1 MLSRTADNLYWLARY
16 VERADFLA
24 RIIKAAQR
32 LATLPMSYS
41 GTGTEWE
48 SALES
53 SGAAQ
58 GFRAT
63 RGAAEE
69 ASVVDYLTFA
79 PDNPSSIRNCI
90 KFARANARAVRTAL
104 TAEMWEAINGAW
116 IELGRFEASN
126 NGSSRY
132 DREELSRFF
141 EFVKKTSLDYDGS
154 VDRTMLRNDA
164 YWFSR
169 VGLYIERADNT
180 ARILDVK
187 YHVLLPENEAVGGSV
202 DYFQWTAILRAVSS
216 LTAYHWVYRESVKPW
231 LIADL
236 LILKKEMPR
245 SLIACY
251 DNIVHFLDA
260 IGDAYGRSGPSQ
272 KQAHEVL
279 ARLANAT
286 TNEIFKIGL
295 HEFITAFV
303 EDNDRLGERSTSN
316 ICNEI
321 AAPPL
326 VHVPPS
332 GVDRVAHGR
341 ANRHQKVFHAP
352 RSRSATLFEI
362 EHQRAQLQVR
372 RVEHRECPRIGQRAV
387 EIATLAGD
395 RDEREKHVP
404 VRRMPP
410 MSGFQDH
417 HRRSALATRRER
429 DREHIGGA
437 GIVRRECIRLA
448 QFLDRRGVILPT
460 NRQEPEGM
468 MDVGVFRLDLHRPS
482 EDAPHL
488 EHPGRE
494 GARGRRDRRGRERIS
509 DRGAGPSLSA
519 VARSPHDLA
528 AAREGPGSDAPR
540 DAPHRPF
547 RRRQAPD
554 RPRHRPCV
562 APA

>member
-32 LATLPMSYS
+32 LATLPASYS

-53 SGAAQ
+53 SGAAE

-63 RGAAEE
+63 RGTPKE

-90 KFARANARAVRTAL
+90 KFARANGRAVRTAL
-104 TAEMWEAINGAW
+104 TAEMWDTINGAW
-116 IELGRFEASN
+116 IELGRFEAGN
-126 NGSSRY
+126 NGSSSY
-132 DREELSRFF
+132 DREALSHFF
-141 EFVKKTSLDYDGS
+141 DFVHKTSLDYDGC

-187 YHVLLPENEAVGGSV
+187 YHVLLPETETVGGSV

-216 LTAYHWVYRESVKPW
+216 LTAYHWVYRESVKPS

-251 DNIVHFLDA
+251 DNIVHLLDA
-260 IGDAYGRSGPSQ
+260 IGDAYGRVGASQ

-286 TNEIFKIGL
+286 TDEIFKTGL

-303 EDNDRLGERSTSN
+303 EDNDRLGQTIN
-316 ICNEI
+316 
-321 AAPPL
+321 
-326 VHVPPS
+326 
-332 GVDRVAHGR
+332 
-341 ANRHQKVFHAP
+341 
-352 RSRSATLFEI
+352 
-362 EHQRAQLQVR
+362 
-372 RVEHRECPRIGQRAV
+372 GQY
-387 EIATLAGD
+387 L
-395 RDEREKHVP
+395 
-404 VRRMPP
+404 
-410 MSGFQDH
+410 
-417 HRRSALATRRER
+417 
-429 DREHIGGA
+429 
-437 GIVRRECIRLA
+437 
-448 QFLDRRGVILPT
+448 
-460 NRQEPEGM
+460 
-468 MDVGVFRLDLHRPS
+468 LH
-482 EDAPHL
+482 
-488 EHPGRE
+488 
-494 GARGRRDRRGRERIS
+494 
-509 DRGAGPSLSA
+509 
-519 VARSPHDLA
+519 
-528 AAREGPGSDAPR
+528 
-540 DAPHRPF
+540 
-547 RRRQAPD
+547 
-554 RPRHRPCV
+554 
-562 APA
+562 

>member
-24 RIIKAAQR
+24 RTIKAAQR
-32 LATLPMSYS
+32 LATLPASYS

-53 SGAAQ
+53 SGAAG

-69 ASVVDYLTFA
+69 ASVVDYLAFA

-116 IELGRFEASN
+116 IELGRFETSN
-126 NGSSRY
+126 IASSRY

-141 EFVKKTSLDYDGS
+141 ELVKKTSLDYDGS

-187 YHVLLPENEAVGGSV
+187 YHVLLPENEEVGGSV

-216 LTAYHWVYRESVKPW
+216 LTAYHWVYRESIKPW

-251 DNIVHFLDA
+251 DNIVRFLDA
-260 IGDAYGRSGPSQ
+260 IGTAYGCAGPSQ
-272 KQAHEVL
+272 KQAHDVL
-279 ARLANAT
+279 TRLEKAT
-286 TNEIFKIGL
+286 TSEIFKMGL

-303 EDNDRLGERSTSN
+303 EDNDRLGVTITEQY
-316 ICNEI
+316 
-321 AAPPL
+321 L
-326 VHVPPS
+326 VH
-332 GVDRVAHGR
+332 
-341 ANRHQKVFHAP
+341 
-352 RSRSATLFEI
+352 
-362 EHQRAQLQVR
+362 
-372 RVEHRECPRIGQRAV
+372 
-387 EIATLAGD
+387 
-395 RDEREKHVP
+395 
-404 VRRMPP
+404 
-410 MSGFQDH
+410 
-417 HRRSALATRRER
+417 
-429 DREHIGGA
+429 
-437 GIVRRECIRLA
+437 
-448 QFLDRRGVILPT
+448 
-460 NRQEPEGM
+460 
-468 MDVGVFRLDLHRPS
+468 
-482 EDAPHL
+482 
-488 EHPGRE
+488 
-494 GARGRRDRRGRERIS
+494 
-509 DRGAGPSLSA
+509 
-519 VARSPHDLA
+519 
-528 AAREGPGSDAPR
+528 
-540 DAPHRPF
+540 
-547 RRRQAPD
+547 
-554 RPRHRPCV
+554 
-562 APA
+562 

>member
-32 LATLPMSYS
+32 LATLPTSYS

-69 ASVVDYLTFA
+69 ASVVDYLAFA
-79 PDNPSSIRNCI
+79 PDNPSSIRNCL

-116 IELGRFEASN
+116 IELGLFETSN

-169 VGLYIERADNT
+169 AGLYIERADNT

-187 YHVLLPENEAVGGSV
+187 YHVLLPEHEAVGGSV

-251 DNIVHFLDA
+251 DNIVRFLDA
-260 IGDAYGRSGPSQ
+260 IGDAYGRVGPSQ
-272 KQAHEVL
+272 TQARDVL
-279 ARLANAT
+279 ARLENAT

-303 EDNDRLGERSTSN
+303 EDNDRLGETIS
-316 ICNEI
+316 EQY
-321 AAPPL
+321 L
-326 VHVPPS
+326 
-332 GVDRVAHGR
+332 
-341 ANRHQKVFHAP
+341 
-352 RSRSATLFEI
+352 
-362 EHQRAQLQVR
+362 
-372 RVEHRECPRIGQRAV
+372 
-387 EIATLAGD
+387 
-395 RDEREKHVP
+395 
-404 VRRMPP
+404 
-410 MSGFQDH
+410 
-417 HRRSALATRRER
+417 
-429 DREHIGGA
+429 
-437 GIVRRECIRLA
+437 
-448 QFLDRRGVILPT
+448 
-460 NRQEPEGM
+460 
-468 MDVGVFRLDLHRPS
+468 LH
-482 EDAPHL
+482 
-488 EHPGRE
+488 
-494 GARGRRDRRGRERIS
+494 
-509 DRGAGPSLSA
+509 
-519 VARSPHDLA
+519 
-528 AAREGPGSDAPR
+528 
-540 DAPHRPF
+540 
-547 RRRQAPD
+547 
-554 RPRHRPCV
+554 
-562 APA
+562 